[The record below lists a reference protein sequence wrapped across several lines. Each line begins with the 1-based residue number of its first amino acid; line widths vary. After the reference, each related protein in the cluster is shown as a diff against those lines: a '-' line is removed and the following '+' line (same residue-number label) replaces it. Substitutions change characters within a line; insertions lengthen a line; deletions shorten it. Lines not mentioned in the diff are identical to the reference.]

1 MSRRRGRPLNGWL
14 VLDKSEGLTSAAAV
28 ARARALLG
36 AAKAGHAGTLDPIAS
51 GVLPVALGEATKT
64 VGIVMGGK
72 KIYRFMVRWGE
83 ARDSGDAE
91 GRLMASN
98 SKRPAGEAI
107 LAALPDFVGRIR
119 QTPPAFSAVKIAGER
134 AYAKARR
141 GEPVLI
147 APREVEVERFA
158 LLEAGPESA
167 RFEVVC
173 GKGTYVRALVRDL
186 AERLGVLGYV
196 ASLRR
201 LKVGPFDEK
210 HAISLDKLGALVH
223 SGGPEATL
231 LPVEAGLVDIP
242 ALRLTQPQAE
252 RLRHGQ
258 AVRVN
263 PAPEG
268 TVYAMAAGQPVALAE
283 VAAGE
288 ARALR
293 VFNL

>member
-1 MSRRRGRPLNGWL
+1 MRPDDCPHVRG
-14 VLDKSEGLTSAAAV
+14 
-28 ARARALLG
+28 
-36 AAKAGHAGTLDPIAS
+36 
-51 GVLPVALGEATKT
+51 LGEW
-64 VGIVMGGK
+64 VML
-72 KIYRFMVRWGE
+72 RVPVVLRVPNPRLVP
-83 ARDSGDAE
+83 RDGHVHLSLD
-91 GRLMASN
+91 
-98 SKRPAGEAI
+98 
-107 LAALPDFVGRIR
+107 
-119 QTPPAFSAVKIAGER
+119 
-134 AYAKARR
+134 
-141 GEPVLI
+141 
-147 APREVEVERFA
+147 EVERFA

-167 RFEVVC
+167 SFEVVC

-223 SGGPEATL
+223 SSGPEATL

>member
-1 MSRRRGRPLNGWL
+1 MSGPGRPPAQLFPEAPGHEARL
-14 VLDKSEGLTSAAAV
+14 VAAQAMGVDQELAPVDTNHDRGVAAPEGV
-28 ARARALLG
+28 HDR
-36 AAKAGHAGTLDPIAS
+36 
-51 GVLPVALGEATKT
+51 
-64 VGIVMGGK
+64 VG
-72 KIYRFMVRWGE
+72 RE
-83 ARDSGDAE
+83 ARDRRVDREEQGWR
-91 GRLMASN
+91 G
-98 SKRPAGEAI
+98 PHG
-107 LAALPDFVGRIR
+107 
-119 QTPPAFSAVKIAGER
+119 AV
-134 AYAKARR
+134 
-141 GEPVLI
+141 
-147 APREVEVERFA
+147 

-167 RFEVVC
+167 SFEVVC

-268 TVYAMAAGQPVALAE
+268 TVYAMAAGRPVALAE